1 MIPMKHLI
9 VFFALAAFGMVMPG
23 TVSAEQKTVIAHRG
37 ASGYLPEHTLAAK
50 AMAHGMG
57 VEFIE
62 QDLVLTKDGVPVVLH
77 DIHLDTVTDVAEKF
91 PGRARKDGRY
101 FAIDF
106 TLAEIKTLSVSERF
120 DRKTG
125 KAVYPS
131 RFPLGGGQFAVPT
144 FEEEITLI
152 KGLNASTGRAVGI
165 YPEIKSPAF
174 HRSEGQDIS
183 QIVIT
188 ILKKHGYTSKS
199 DQMIVQCFDW
209 NETQRLR
216 GELGY
221 EGRLVQLI
229 GENKWKEAPDVDF
242 EALRTPEGLAKIA
255 KVADGIGP
263 WIPHVITG
271 KDADSVTGL
280 VAGAHGLGLKVHPYT
295 ARADSLP
302 KWAASLD
309 ELLQA
314 VLVTADADGIFTDFP
329 DQAVAWRNLD
339 MSQKGA
345 KAQ

>member
-1 MIPMKHLI
+1 MSPMKHLI
-9 VFFALAAFGMVMPG
+9 VFFALIASGLAMPEP
-23 TVSAEQKTVIAHRG
+23 VSAGEKTVIAHRG

-50 AMAHGMG
+50 AMAYGMG
-57 VEFIE
+57 AEFIE

-106 TLAEIKTLSVSERF
+106 TLAEIKTLDVSERF

-131 RFPLGGGQFAVPT
+131 RFPLNGARFTVPT
-144 FEEEITLI
+144 LEEEIMLV
-152 KGLNASTGRAVGI
+152 KGLNASTGRNVGI

-174 HRSEGQDIS
+174 HRAEGQDIS
-183 QIVIT
+183 KIVLS
-188 ILKKHGYTSKS
+188 ILKKHGYTTKS
-199 DQMIVQCFDW
+199 DPVIVQCFDW

-229 GENKWKEAPDVDF
+229 GENDWKEAPDVDF
-242 EALRTPEGLAKIA
+242 DALKTREGLAAIA

-263 WIPHVITG
+263 WIPQVMSG
-271 KDADSVTGL
+271 KDKGSVTSL
-280 VAGAHGLGLKVHPYT
+280 VADAHGLGLKVHPYT

-302 KWAASLD
+302 KWAGSFD

-314 VLVTADADGIFTDFP
+314 VLVTAGADGIFTDFP
-329 DQAVAWRNLD
+329 DKAVAWRD
-339 MSQKGA
+339 RTK
-345 KAQ
+345 